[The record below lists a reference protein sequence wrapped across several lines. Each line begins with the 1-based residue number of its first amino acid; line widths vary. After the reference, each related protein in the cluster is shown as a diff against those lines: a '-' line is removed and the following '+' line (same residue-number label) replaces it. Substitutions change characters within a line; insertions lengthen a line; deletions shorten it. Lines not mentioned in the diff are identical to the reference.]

1 MTAIPILLA
10 DHVAA
15 VINTSVTAGEFAP
28 LEFRARR
35 SYPDWDDEYKDLS
48 DLAVDVVFTAANSG
62 VAELDSAASLGSEPT
77 IDIAVRKRFLQADR
91 DESTGR
97 LRNESVDPLV
107 RLIEQIH
114 ELLAEERGEAVDL
127 GDGASANWVEAN
139 VVSWV
144 NQRMLRE
151 GLFEGVVR
159 IRFAVSRVV
168 SP

>member
-1 MTAIPILLA
+1 MTAVPILLA
-10 DHVAA
+10 DEVVA
-15 VINTSVTAGEFAP
+15 VINTAETADQFDP

-35 SYPDWDDEYKDLS
+35 SYADWDDDYKDLQ
-48 DLAVDVVFTAANSG
+48 DLAVDVVFTASNSG
-62 VAELDSAASLGSEPT
+62 QIELDSVSSLGSEPT
-77 IDIAVRKRFLQADR
+77 IDVAIRKRFLQADR

-107 RLIEQIH
+107 RLVEQIH
-114 ELLAEERGEAVDL
+114 ELVAAERHSVIEL
-127 GDGASANWVEAN
+127 GDGISANWMESN

-159 IRFAVSRVV
+159 IRFNVSK
-168 SP
+168 PGA